1 MEPDD
6 DVFEIRSVRQCGTSR
21 GHSPYLPLTLMDF
34 LSKIRWSPAARP
46 TAPLGPIRAPR
57 GLHSNPV
64 PVACLRPAPPGARA
78 PLAYRRS
85 CAPCGFGR
93 KLLQT
98 SGASGACPR
107 LVAPPVMLMAH
118 AYWVTECRDEDV
130 RMQMRESVIPT
141 LCRTLRLLTP
151 GTAARARR
159 SSKRAGGGN
168 LLEMRG
174 G

>member
-1 MEPDD
+1 
-6 DVFEIRSVRQCGTSR
+6 
-21 GHSPYLPLTLMDF
+21 
-34 LSKIRWSPAARP
+34 
-46 TAPLGPIRAPR
+46 
-57 GLHSNPV
+57 
-64 PVACLRPAPPGARA
+64 
-78 PLAYRRS
+78 
-85 CAPCGFGR
+85 
-93 KLLQT
+93 
-98 SGASGACPR
+98 
-107 LVAPPVMLMAH
+107 MLMAH